1 MEGTPENR
9 GINFR
14 TLEELFRV
22 AEERKGQYNYN
33 ISVSVL
39 EVYNEQIRDLLA
51 SPAQQGQHAKKLDI
65 KQVAEWVQH
74 VPGLV
79 EATVQNMN
87 EVWEVLQTGS
97 AARAVSST
105 NANELSSRSHWFVY
119 IHQALFS
126 KY

>member
-1 MEGTPENR
+1 M
-9 GINFR
+9 
-14 TLEELFRV
+14 
-22 AEERKGQYNYN
+22 
-33 ISVSVL
+33 VSH
-39 EVYNEQIRDLLA
+39 NEHTKAVSLIWGLIQNVDGFDVGR
-51 SPAQQGQHAKKLDI
+51 LDI
-65 KQVAEWVQH
+65 KQVAEGVQH